1 MSLSAN
7 PENSAMSG
15 QNPAPMPES
24 IEIAA
29 FPPSVDIKLNTG
41 IKDNGDSEGKKY
53 TLLLNQHLDA
63 VRTNYL

>member
-1 MSLSAN
+1 
-7 PENSAMSG
+7 MSG

-29 FPPSVDIKLNTG
+29 FSPSVDIKLNTG